1 MFRFILKRLL
11 IAIFLLLGMSF
22 ITFLLMR
29 LTPGNFL
36 DTLRLDPQ
44 ISKDTLDHYEKL
56 YQLNKPA
63 WVQYLHWLLSLLRG
77 DLGYSFYYNVPV
89 TTLIVGRMGNTFL
102 LSFSSFL
109 LTWMVA
115 IPLGIWVALHRNRW
129 TDRLVQFV
137 SYIFLSLPTFFIAM
151 ILLLWASQTAW
162 LPLGGMTS
170 PDFDHYSFWGKM
182 MDLLRHLAIPTIALS
197 LGSIAAL
204 QRIMRGNML
213 EELGKLYVTAARAKG
228 LAEHRVIYIHALR
241 NALNPLITL
250 LGYEFAA
257 LLSGAAIME
266 ILTSWPGLGALMLTA
281 VRAKDIYLV
290 MASMMMGGLMF
301 IIGNLIA
308 DILLAKADPR
318 IRLGERSL

>member
-1 MFRFILKRLL
+1 MLRFVLKRLL
-11 IAIFLLLGMSF
+11 IAIFLLVVMSF

-29 LTPGNFL
+29 LTPGNYL

-44 ISKDTLDHYEKL
+44 ISEDTLDHYEKL
-56 YQLNKPA
+56 YQLHQPVG
-63 WVQYLHWLLSLLRG
+63 VQYGRWLGSLLKG
-77 DLGYSFYYNVPV
+77 DLGFSFYYNVPV
-89 TTLIVGRMGNTFL
+89 ASLIGGRVFNTFL

-109 LTWMVA
+109 LTWLVA
-115 IPLGIWVALHRNRW
+115 LPLGIWAALNRNRW
-129 TDRLVQFV
+129 TDRLIQLAA
-137 SYIFLSLPTFFIAM
+137 YIFLSLPTFFIAM
-151 ILLLWASQTAW
+151 ILLLWASQTGW

-170 PDFDHYSFWGKM
+170 PHFEHLSLAGKSI
-182 MDLLRHLAIPTIALS
+182 DVLRHLMIPTVALS

-213 EELGKLYVTAARAKG
+213 EELGKQYVTSARAKG
-228 LAEHRVIYIHALR
+228 LPEGRVIYVHALR

-250 LGYEFAA
+250 LGYEFAG

-266 ILTSWPGLGALMLTA
+266 IITSWPGLGSLMLTA

-290 MASMMMGGLMF
+290 MASMMMGGVLF
-301 IIGNLIA
+301 IIGNLLA

-318 IRLGERSL
+318 IRLGERHS